1 MAIARAAPG
10 AARAAQPPAAPG
22 APHRRVARGRA
33 GRGVNGYRVAFPPA
47 PSSPMPT
54 PSVSASPSQPLGHA
68 LKPRQLIMMGL
79 GSAIGAG
86 LFLGSG
92 VGVQAAGPAVLVSYL
107 VAGALVIIVMNAL
120 GEMAAARPTSGAFSV
135 YAADALGVT
144 AGATVGWLWWL
155 QLVIVIAAEAV
166 GAAGLLATVWPALPV
181 PAAALAFMAVFT
193 AINLLGVRNF
203 GEFEFWFAILKVVA
217 ILGFILVGVA
227 LLAGWLPQVASPGF
241 SNFTGNGG
249 FAPKGLAGIGAALLV
264 VVFAFGGTEIVA
276 VAAAETDDPS
286 RSLARAIRTVAW
298 RILVFYIG
306 SLSVIIAVVPWTSP
320 ALSSP
325 FAAVLQVANIPGA
338 AAAITLIAVIAL
350 LSALNAN
357 LYGASRMIFSLAQR
371 REAPGVLGRANPR
384 GVPVPAVLA
393 SVLFGFV
400 AAVLELVY
408 PNKVLNVLLNIV
420 GATCLLVWTISLL
433 SQLVLRAR
441 ADRAGTPLPFRM
453 RGYPLLTLLGLAV
466 LALIFVL
473 LIATP
478 DTRMQFVSM
487 AALTAAIALVSET
500 ARRVRGR

>member
-1 MAIARAAPG
+1 MPN
-10 AARAAQPPAAPG
+10 PPVTEA
-22 APHRRVARGRA
+22 
-33 GRGVNGYRVAFPPA
+33 
-47 PSSPMPT
+47 
-54 PSVSASPSQPLGHA
+54 ASPSQSLDHA

-92 VGVQAAGPAVLVSYL
+92 VGVHAAGPAVLVSYL

-120 GEMAAARPTSGAFSV
+120 GEMAAAKPVSGAFSV
-135 YAADALGVT
+135 YAADALGAT
-144 AGATVGWLWWL
+144 AGATVGWLWWV

-166 GAAGLLATVWPALPV
+166 GAAGLLATIWPGLPV
-181 PAAALAFMAVFT
+181 SAAALTFMAAFT

-203 GEFEFWFAILKVVA
+203 GEFEFWFAILKIAA
-217 ILGFILVGVA
+217 ILGFILIGIA
-227 LLAGWLPQVASPGF
+227 LLLGWLPDVPSPGL
-241 SNFTGNGG
+241 SNFTDNGG

-306 SLSVIIAVVPWTSP
+306 SLSVIIAVVPWTS
-320 ALSSP
+320 AELASP
-325 FAAVLQVANIPGA
+325 FAAVLQAARIPGA
-338 AAAITLIAVIAL
+338 ATAITLIAVIAL

-357 LYGASRMIFSLAQR
+357 LYGASRMIFSLAR
-371 REAPGVLGRANPR
+371 RQEAPDVLGQANRR

-453 RGYPLLTLLGLAV
+453 RGYPVLTLVGLAV

-473 LIATP
+473 LVSTP

-487 AALTAAIALVSET
+487 AALAAAIAVVSEV
-500 ARRVRGR
+500 ARRLRGRAG

>member
-1 MAIARAAPG
+1 MPNLSD
-10 AARAAQPPAAPG
+10 
-22 APHRRVARGRA
+22 V
-33 GRGVNGYRVAFPPA
+33 
-47 PSSPMPT
+47 SSP
-54 PSVSASPSQPLGHA
+54 AQGLGHA

-92 VGVQAAGPAVLVSYL
+92 VGVQAAGPAVLISYL

-135 YAADALGVT
+135 YAADALGAT

-166 GAAGLLATVWPALPV
+166 GAAGLLATVWPALSAPI
-181 PAAALAFMAVFT
+181 AALTFMAVFT
-193 AINLLGVRNF
+193 AINLMGVRHF
-203 GEFEFWFAILKVVA
+203 GEFEFWFAILKITA
-217 ILGFILVGVA
+217 ILGFILIGLA
-227 LLAGWLPQVASPGF
+227 LLAGWLPHAPSPGL

-249 FAPKGLAGIGAALLV
+249 FAPKGLSGIGAALLV

-325 FAAVLQVANIPGA
+325 FAAVLQVARIPGA
-338 AAAITLIAVIAL
+338 ATAITLIAVIAL

-357 LYGASRMIFSLAQR
+357 LYGASRMIYSLAQR
-371 REAPGVLGRANPR
+371 REAPAALGRANPH

-393 SVLFGFV
+393 SVLFGFI
-400 AAVLELVY
+400 AAALELVY
-408 PNKVLNVLLNIV
+408 PNRVLHVLLNIV

-453 RGYPLLTLLGLAV
+453 RGYPLLTLLGLALLV
-466 LALIFVL
+466 LIFGL
-473 LIATP
+473 LIITP
-478 DTRMQFVSM
+478 DTRMQFVLM
-487 AALTAAIALVSET
+487 ALLTAAIALFSGL
-500 ARRVRGR
+500 ARRLRRAG